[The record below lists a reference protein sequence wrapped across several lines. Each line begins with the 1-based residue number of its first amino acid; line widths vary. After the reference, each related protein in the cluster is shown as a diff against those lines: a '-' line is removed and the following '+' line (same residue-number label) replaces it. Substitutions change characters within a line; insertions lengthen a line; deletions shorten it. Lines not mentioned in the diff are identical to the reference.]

1 MALPSS
7 GTDAGCSLFSPSP
20 LHMCIRAACLQLLPR
35 VKEIGGDANQ
45 LVRSAL
51 ATVVMELAPILG
63 KVRLDCLHKPCVHS
77 GWYWQSARGVGHSL
91 TAWGSTS
98 STYEGMV

>member
-1 MALPSS
+1 MLNRSLAQALI
-7 GTDAGCSLFSPSP
+7 CNWLFAHSILLASPCAT
-20 LHMCIRAACLQLLPR
+20 MQLLPR

-63 KVRLDCLHKPCVHS
+63 KVRSQCFCSQCLCQCHFVMLQAEGLSRKCK
-77 GWYWQSARGVGHSL
+77 RF
-91 TAWGSTS
+91 TAA
-98 STYEGMV
+98 